1 MKDNVSGELTRIMD
15 AAKADAINNNN
26 QELKVEHV
34 VLNII
39 TDQDNKAVNV
49 IKSMGVDTNTLH
61 DTLYE
66 IVYNSNLTPK
76 VTHGNIKISQELKK
90 TLDVIDDMVVDMN
103 DVSADT
109 RHFMLSLLNQPS
121 FKINRILTKFNI
133 NYRSFKQ
140 AIMSDDYDDT
150 VEKGDNKQNTPK
162 NKKTPSK
169 GTPALTS
176 FCRDITAAVEKGE
189 IDPVIGRE
197 KEIKRVSQILARRK
211 KRNPILIGNAG
222 TGKTSIVEGIAKM
235 IHEGNAPRLLAN
247 KRILSLSLTSIVAGT
262 KYRGQFEERMKAIM
276 DELKAN
282 PDIIIFLDEL
292 HTIVGAGNS
301 SGGLDASNIFKPAL
315 ANGEIQV
322 IGATTLDEF
331 RENIEKDSALTRRF
345 QQVLVEEPS
354 VQEAITILKNVKN
367 IYEKYH
373 KVKYTDEAVEECVK
387 MADRYITD
395 RSLPDKAFDILDEAG
410 AATNISHE
418 KPEHIKKLELDRDM
432 LIKQK
437 LEVVHKQKYE
447 EAAELR
453 DKEAKLDKALETAI
467 TDWEKSLD
475 LKKTE
480 IGVEQICEVISTMT
494 GVPLNKLSS
503 QENKKLLNMD
513 KVLKDYIIGQD
524 EAIEKTVQAIKRN
537 RLGIKDKK
545 KPQGV
550 FIYLGPSGTGKTELT
565 KRVAEQLFGDSDSLI
580 RLDMS
585 EYSEKFNV
593 SRLVGAPPGY
603 VGYEQGGQLTEQV
616 RRKPYSVVLFDEIE
630 KAHPDIY
637 NLLLQLL
644 DEGQLTDGIG
654 RKIDFRNCLII
665 MTSNVGV
672 RELSTMGKSVGF
684 ETQSTIASKSDRD
697 RQIIEKALKKK
708 FPPEFLNRIDET
720 IVFNKLSEE
729 NIHKIIYVEIDKLK
743 ERLSDMGYDIKLDK
757 SAMEF
762 IAKEGYHDEYG
773 ARPLGRAIQVH
784 IGNLIADEIL
794 MGNIQEG
801 SQIKISFDK
810 KENKVFVKK

>member
-1 MKDNVSGELTRIMD
+1 MKDNISSELTRVMD
-15 AAKADAINNNN
+15 AAKADAINNNS

-34 VLNII
+34 VLNLII
-39 TDQDNKAVNV
+39 DQNNKAINI

-90 TLDVIDDMVVDMN
+90 VLDAVDN
-103 DVSADT
+103 EAAWLGDIKADT
-109 RHFMLSLLNQPS
+109 SHLMMSILNIPSL
-121 FKINRILTKFNI
+121 KINRVLTKFNLT
-133 NYRSFKQ
+133 YKGFKQ
-140 AIMSDDYDDT
+140 AMTAGEFDDT
-150 VEKGDNKQNTPK
+150 MDNEKPSNGNKAKKPVPK
-162 NKKTPSK
+162 N
-169 GTPALTS
+169 TPALTS
-176 FCRDITAAVEKGE
+176 FCRDVTAAVEKGE

-197 KEIKRVSQILARRK
+197 KEIKRVTQILARRK
-211 KRNPILIGNAG
+211 KRNPILIGDPG

-235 IHEGNAPRLLAN
+235 IHDGTAPRILAK

-276 DELKAN
+276 DELKQN
-282 PDIIIFLDEL
+282 PDVIIFLDEL

-301 SGGLDASNIFKPAL
+301 NGGLDASNIFKPAL

-331 RENIEKDSALTRRF
+331 RENIEKDGALTRRF
-345 QQVLVEEPS
+345 QQVLVNEPT
-354 VQEAITILKNVKN
+354 VQEAITILKNVKGT
-367 IYEKYH
+367 YEKYH
-373 KVKYTDEAVEECVK
+373 KVKYTDDAIEECVK

-395 RSLPDKAFDILDEAG
+395 RALPDKAFDILDEAG
-410 AATNISHE
+410 AAANINHE
-418 KPEHIKKLELDRDM
+418 KPEHIKKLEAERDV

-437 LEVVHKQKYE
+437 LDVVHKQKYE

-453 DKEAKLDKALETAI
+453 DKEVKLDKALETA
-467 TDWEKSLD
+467 TADWEKSLD

-480 IGVEQICEVISTMT
+480 IGVEEICDVISTMT
-494 GVPLNKLSS
+494 GIPLSKLSS

-513 KVLKDYIIGQD
+513 KVLKEYIIGQD

-550 FIYLGPSGTGKTELT
+550 FIYLGTSGGGKTELA
-565 KRVAEQLFGDSDSLI
+565 KRVAEQLFGDSESLI

-593 SRLVGAPPGY
+593 SRLVGSPPGY

-616 RRKPYSVVLFDEIE
+616 RRRPYSVVLFDEIE

-644 DEGQLTDGIG
+644 DEGQLTDGMG
-654 RKIDFRNCLII
+654 RKVDFKNCLVI
-665 MTSNVGV
+665 MTSNIGV
-672 RELSTMGKSVGF
+672 KELSSMGKTVGF
-684 ETQSTIASKSDRD
+684 ETQSTIATKSDRD

-729 NIHKIIYVEIDKLK
+729 NIHKIINIEIDKLK

-762 IAKEGYHDEYG
+762 IAKEGYHEEYG

-801 SQIKISFDK
+801 SQIKISYDK

>member
-1 MKDNVSGELTRIMD
+1 MD
-15 AAKADAINNNN
+15 MAKSDAINNNN
-26 QELKVEHV
+26 QDLKVEHV
-34 VLNII
+34 VLNMII
-39 TDQDNKAVNV
+39 DQNNRGVNI

-76 VTHGNIKISQELKK
+76 VTHGNLKISQDLKK
-90 TLDVIDDMVVDMN
+90 VLDNVDKEALELG
-103 DVSADT
+103 DVSIDT
-109 RHFMLSLLNQPS
+109 CHFMLALLNQPTL
-121 FKINRILTKFNI
+121 KINRVLTKFNI
-133 NYRSFKQ
+133 GYKSFKL
-140 AIMSDDYDDT
+140 SVTFGGYDDT
-150 VEKGDNKQNTPK
+150 MDNNKPSTPK
-162 NKKTPSK
+162 AKKPTTK
-169 GTPALTS
+169 ATPALSS
-176 FCRDITAAVEKGE
+176 FCRDVTAAVEKGE
-189 IDPVIGRE
+189 IDPVVGRE
-197 KEIKRVSQILARRK
+197 KEIKRVTQILARRK
-211 KRNPILIGNAG
+211 KRNPILIGEAG

-235 IHEGNAPRLLAN
+235 IHDGDAPRILSK

-276 DELKAN
+276 DELKQN

-301 SGGLDASNIFKPAL
+301 NGGLDASNIFKPAL

-331 RENIEKDSALTRRF
+331 RENIEKDGALTRRF
-345 QQVLVEEPS
+345 QQVLIEEPS
-354 VQEAITILKNVKN
+354 VSETITILKTVKST
-367 IYEKYH
+367 YEKYH
-373 KVKYTDEAVEECVK
+373 KVRYTDEAIEECVK

-395 RSLPDKAFDILDEAG
+395 RALPDKAFDILDEAG
-410 AATNISHE
+410 AAANISYD
-418 KPEHIKKLELDRDM
+418 KPDYIKKLEIEKTELTKLKLD
-432 LIKQK
+432 
-437 LEVVHKQKYE
+437 VVHKQKYE

-453 DKEAKLDKALETAI
+453 DKENKLEKQLDNAI
-467 TDWEKSLD
+467 SDWEKSLD
-475 LKKTE
+475 TKKTE
-480 IGVEQICEVISTMT
+480 IGVNEICEVVSTMT
-494 GVPLNKLSS
+494 GIPLNKLSS
-503 QENKKLLNMD
+503 QENKKLLNLD
-513 KVLKDYIIGQD
+513 NILKASVIGQD

-537 RLGIKDKK
+537 RLGIKDKR

-550 FIYLGPSGTGKTELT
+550 FIYLGPSGTGKTELA
-565 KRVAEQLFGDSDSLI
+565 KKVAEQLFGDSESLI

-593 SRLVGAPPGY
+593 SRLIGSPPGY

-616 RRKPYSVVLFDEIE
+616 RRKPYSVILFDEIE
-630 KAHPDIY
+630 KAHSEIY
-637 NLLLQLL
+637 NLLLQVL

-654 RKIDFRNCLII
+654 RKIDFRNSLII

-672 RELSTMGKSVGF
+672 RELSSMGKSVGF
-684 ETQSTIASKSDRD
+684 ETQTTVASKSNRD

-729 NIHKIIYVEIDKLK
+729 DIHKIIYIEIDKLK
-743 ERLSDMGYDIKLDK
+743 ERLSDMGYSIKLDK

-794 MGNIQEG
+794 SGSITEG
-801 SQIKISFDK
+801 SEIKITYDK
-810 KENKVFVKK
+810 KYNKVVIKR

>member
-1 MKDNVSGELTRIMD
+1 MKDNISSELTRVMD
-15 AAKADAINNNN
+15 AAKADAINNNG

-34 VLNII
+34 VLNLII
-39 TDQDNKAVNV
+39 DQNNKAINI

-90 TLDVIDDMVVDMN
+90 VLDAVDN
-103 DVSADT
+103 EAAWLGDIKADT
-109 RHFMLSLLNQPS
+109 SHLMMSVLNIPSL
-121 FKINRILTKFNI
+121 KINRILSKFNLT
-133 NYRSFKQ
+133 YKGFKQ
-140 AIMSDDYDDT
+140 AMTAGEFDDT
-150 VEKGDNKQNTPK
+150 MDNDKPSNA
-162 NKKTPSK
+162 NKTKKPVSK
-169 GTPALTS
+169 HTPALTS

-197 KEIKRVSQILARRK
+197 KEIKRVTQILARRK
-211 KRNPILIGNAG
+211 KRNPILIGDAG

-235 IHEGNAPRLLAN
+235 IHEGTAPRILAK

-276 DELKAN
+276 DELKQN

-292 HTIVGAGNS
+292 HTIVGAGNAN
-301 SGGLDASNIFKPAL
+301 GGLDASNIFKPAL

-331 RENIEKDSALTRRF
+331 RENIEKDGALTRRF
-345 QQVLVEEPS
+345 QQVLVNEPT
-354 VQEAITILKNVKN
+354 VQEAITILKNVKGT
-367 IYEKYH
+367 YEKYH
-373 KVKYTDEAVEECVK
+373 KVKYTDDAIEECVK

-395 RSLPDKAFDILDEAG
+395 RALPDKAFDIMDEAG
-410 AATNISHE
+410 AAANINHE
-418 KPEHIKKLELDRDM
+418 KPEHVKKLEVERDT

-437 LEVVHKQKYE
+437 LDVVHKQKYE

-453 DKEAKLDKALETAI
+453 DKEVKLDKALETA
-467 TDWEKSLD
+467 TADWEKSLD

-480 IGVEQICEVISTMT
+480 IGVEEICDVISTMT
-494 GVPLNKLSS
+494 GIPLSKLSS

-513 KVLKDYIIGQD
+513 KVLKEYIIGQD

-550 FIYLGPSGTGKTELT
+550 FIYLGPSGVGKTELV
-565 KRVAEQLFGDSDSLI
+565 KRVAEQLFGDSESLI

-585 EYSEKFNV
+585 EYSEKFNI
-593 SRLVGAPPGY
+593 SRLVGSPPGY

-644 DEGQLTDGIG
+644 DEGQLTDGMG
-654 RKIDFRNCLII
+654 RKVDFKNCLVI

-672 RELSTMGKSVGF
+672 RELSSMGKTVGF
-684 ETQSTIASKSDRD
+684 ETQSTIATKSDRD

-729 NIHKIIYVEIDKLK
+729 NIHKIIYIEIDKLK

-762 IAKEGYHDEYG
+762 IAKEGYHEEYG

-801 SQIKISFDK
+801 SQIKISHDK

>member
-1 MKDNVSGELTRIMD
+1 MKDNISSELTRIMD
-15 AAKADAINNNN
+15 MAKSDAINNNN
-26 QELKVEHV
+26 QDLKVEHV
-34 VLNII
+34 VLNMII
-39 TDQDNKAVNV
+39 DQNNRGVNI

-76 VTHGNIKISQELKK
+76 VTHGNLKISQDLKK
-90 TLDVIDDMVVDMN
+90 VLDNVDKEALELG
-103 DVSADT
+103 DVSIDT
-109 RHFMLSLLNQPS
+109 CHFMLALLNQPTL
-121 FKINRILTKFNI
+121 KINRVLTKFNI
-133 NYRSFKQ
+133 GYKSFKL
-140 AIMSDDYDDT
+140 SVTFGGYDDT
-150 VEKGDNKQNTPK
+150 MDNNKPSTPK
-162 NKKTPSK
+162 AKKPTTK
-169 GTPALTS
+169 ATPALSS
-176 FCRDITAAVEKGE
+176 FCRDVTAAVEKGE
-189 IDPVIGRE
+189 IDPVVGRE

-211 KRNPILIGNAG
+211 KRNPILIGEAG

-235 IHEGNAPRLLAN
+235 IHDGDAPRILSK

-276 DELKAN
+276 DELKQN

-301 SGGLDASNIFKPAL
+301 NGGLDASNIFKPAL

-331 RENIEKDSALTRRF
+331 RENIEKDGALTRRF
-345 QQVLVEEPS
+345 QQVLIEEPS
-354 VQEAITILKNVKN
+354 VSETITILKTVKST
-367 IYEKYH
+367 YEKYH
-373 KVKYTDEAVEECVK
+373 KVRYTDEAIEECVK

-395 RSLPDKAFDILDEAG
+395 RALPDKAFDILDEAG
-410 AATNISHE
+410 AAANISYD
-418 KPEHIKKLELDRDM
+418 KPDYIKKLEIEKTELTKLKLD
-432 LIKQK
+432 
-437 LEVVHKQKYE
+437 VVHKQKYE

-453 DKEAKLDKALETAI
+453 DKENKLEKQLDNAI
-467 TDWEKSLD
+467 SDWEKSLD
-475 LKKTE
+475 TKKTE
-480 IGVEQICEVISTMT
+480 IGVNEICEVVSTMT
-494 GVPLNKLSS
+494 GIPLTKLSS
-503 QENKKLLNMD
+503 QENKKLLNLD
-513 KVLKDYIIGQD
+513 NILKASVIGQD

-537 RLGIKDKK
+537 RLGIKDKR

-550 FIYLGPSGTGKTELT
+550 FIYLGPSGVGKTELA
-565 KRVAEQLFGDSDSLI
+565 KKVAEQLFGDSESLI

-593 SRLVGAPPGY
+593 SRLIGSPPGY

-616 RRKPYSVVLFDEIE
+616 RRKPYSVILFDEIE
-630 KAHPDIY
+630 KAHSEIY
-637 NLLLQLL
+637 NLLLQVL

-654 RKIDFRNCLII
+654 RKIDFRNSLII

-672 RELSTMGKSVGF
+672 RELSSMGKSVGF
-684 ETQSTIASKSDRD
+684 ETQTTVASKSNRD

-729 NIHKIIYVEIDKLK
+729 NIHKIIYIEIDKLK
-743 ERLSDMGYDIKLDK
+743 DRLSDMGYDIKLDK

-762 IAKEGYHDEYG
+762 IAKEGYHEEYG
-773 ARPLGRAIQVH
+773 ARPLGRAIQIH

-794 MGNIQEG
+794 MGNIREG

>member
-1 MKDNVSGELTRIMD
+1 MKDNISSELTRIMD
-15 AAKADAINNNN
+15 MAKSDAINNNN
-26 QELKVEHV
+26 QDLKVEHV
-34 VLNII
+34 VLNMII
-39 TDQDNKAVNV
+39 DQNNRGVNI

-76 VTHGNIKISQELKK
+76 VTHGNLKISQDLKK
-90 TLDVIDDMVVDMN
+90 VLDNVDKEALELG
-103 DVSADT
+103 DVSIDT
-109 RHFMLSLLNQPS
+109 CHFMLALLNQPTL
-121 FKINRILTKFNI
+121 KINRVLTKFNI
-133 NYRSFKQ
+133 GYKSFKL
-140 AIMSDDYDDT
+140 SVTFGGYDDT
-150 VEKGDNKQNTPK
+150 MDNNKPSTPK
-162 NKKTPSK
+162 AKKPTTK
-169 GTPALTS
+169 ATPALSS
-176 FCRDITAAVEKGE
+176 FCRDVTAAVEKGE
-189 IDPVIGRE
+189 IDPVVGRE
-197 KEIKRVSQILARRK
+197 KEIKRVTQILARRK
-211 KRNPILIGNAG
+211 KRNPILIGEAG

-235 IHEGNAPRLLAN
+235 IHDGEAPRILSK

-276 DELKAN
+276 DELKQN

-301 SGGLDASNIFKPAL
+301 NGGLDASNIFKPAL

-331 RENIEKDSALTRRF
+331 RENIEKDGALTRRF
-345 QQVLVEEPS
+345 QQVLIEEPS
-354 VQEAITILKNVKN
+354 VSETITILKTVKST
-367 IYEKYH
+367 YEKYH
-373 KVKYTDEAVEECVK
+373 KVRYTDEAIEECVK

-395 RSLPDKAFDILDEAG
+395 RALPDKAFDILDEAG
-410 AATNISHE
+410 AAANISYD
-418 KPEHIKKLELDRDM
+418 KPDYIKKLEIEKTELTKLKLD
-432 LIKQK
+432 
-437 LEVVHKQKYE
+437 VVHKQKYE

-453 DKEAKLDKALETAI
+453 DKENKLEKQLDNAI
-467 TDWEKSLD
+467 SDWEKSLD
-475 LKKTE
+475 TKKTE
-480 IGVEQICEVISTMT
+480 IGVNEICEVVSTMT
-494 GVPLNKLSS
+494 GIPLNKLSS
-503 QENKKLLNMD
+503 QENKKLLNLD
-513 KVLKDYIIGQD
+513 NILKASVIGQD

-537 RLGIKDKK
+537 RLGIKDKR

-550 FIYLGPSGTGKTELT
+550 FIYLGPSGTGKTELA
-565 KRVAEQLFGDSDSLI
+565 KKVAEQLFGDSESLI

-593 SRLVGAPPGY
+593 SRLIGSPPGY

-616 RRKPYSVVLFDEIE
+616 RRKPYSVILFDEIE
-630 KAHPDIY
+630 KAHSEIY
-637 NLLLQLL
+637 NLLLQVL

-654 RKIDFRNCLII
+654 RKIDFRNSLII

-672 RELSTMGKSVGF
+672 RELSSMGKSVGF
-684 ETQSTIASKSDRD
+684 ETQTTVASKSNRD

-729 NIHKIIYVEIDKLK
+729 DIHKIIYIEIDKLK
-743 ERLSDMGYDIKLDK
+743 ERLSDMGYSIKLDK

-794 MGNIQEG
+794 SGSITEG
-801 SQIKISFDK
+801 SEIKITYDK
-810 KENKVFVKK
+810 KYNKVVIKR

>member
-1 MKDNVSGELTRIMD
+1 MKDNISSELTRVMD
-15 AAKADAINNNN
+15 AAKADAINNNG

-34 VLNII
+34 VLNLII
-39 TDQDNKAVNV
+39 DQNNKAINI

-76 VTHGNIKISQELKK
+76 VTHGNIKINQELKK
-90 TLDVIDDMVVDMN
+90 VLDAVDN
-103 DVSADT
+103 EAAWLGDIKADT
-109 RHFMLSLLNQPS
+109 SHLMMSVLSIPS
-121 FKINRILTKFNI
+121 LKINRILSKFNLT
-133 NYRSFKQ
+133 YKGFKQ
-140 AIMSDDYDDT
+140 AMTAGDFDDT
-150 VEKGDNKQNTPK
+150 MDNDKPSNA
-162 NKKTPSK
+162 NKTKKPVSK
-169 GTPALTS
+169 HTPALTS

-197 KEIKRVSQILARRK
+197 KEIKRVTQILARRK
-211 KRNPILIGNAG
+211 KRNPILIGDAG

-235 IHEGNAPRLLAN
+235 IHEGTAPRILAK

-276 DELKAN
+276 DELKQN

-292 HTIVGAGNS
+292 HTIVGAGNAN
-301 SGGLDASNIFKPAL
+301 GGLDASNIFKPAL

-331 RENIEKDSALTRRF
+331 RENIEKDGALTRRF
-345 QQVLVEEPS
+345 QQVLVNEPT
-354 VQEAITILKNVKN
+354 VQEAITILKNVKGT
-367 IYEKYH
+367 YEKYH
-373 KVKYTDEAVEECVK
+373 KVKYTDDAIEECVK

-395 RSLPDKAFDILDEAG
+395 RALPDKAFDIMDEAG
-410 AATNISHE
+410 AAANINHE
-418 KPEHIKKLELDRDM
+418 KPEHVKKLEVERDT

-437 LEVVHKQKYE
+437 LDVVHKQKYE

-453 DKEAKLDKALETAI
+453 DKEVKLDKALETA
-467 TDWEKSLD
+467 TADWEKSLD

-480 IGVEQICEVISTMT
+480 IGVEEICDVISTMT
-494 GVPLNKLSS
+494 GIPLSKLSS

-513 KVLKDYIIGQD
+513 KVLKEYIIGQD

-550 FIYLGPSGTGKTELT
+550 FIYLGPSGVGKTELV
-565 KRVAEQLFGDSDSLI
+565 KRVAEQLFGDSESLI

-585 EYSEKFNV
+585 EYSEKFNI
-593 SRLVGAPPGY
+593 SRLVGSPPGY

-644 DEGQLTDGIG
+644 DEGQLTDGMG
-654 RKIDFRNCLII
+654 RKVDFKNCLVI

-672 RELSTMGKSVGF
+672 RELSSMGKTVGF
-684 ETQSTIASKSDRD
+684 ETQSTIATKSDRD

-729 NIHKIIYVEIDKLK
+729 NIHKIIYIEIDKLK
-743 ERLSDMGYDIKLDK
+743 DRLSDMGYDIKLDK

-762 IAKEGYHDEYG
+762 IAKEGYHEEYG

-801 SQIKISFDK
+801 SQIKISHDK